1 MNPEKT
7 KKKAKSDLKKGQEL
21 NIYGSTQINGAG
33 GIEAFNKLI
42 ENDKPI
48 KVPKIE
54 FTDQEWEEM
63 EMILKQ

>member
-21 NIYGSTQINGAG
+21 NIYGSKQINGAG
-33 GIEAFNKLI
+33 GIESFNKLI
-42 ENDKPI
+42 ENDKSI